1 MQDDLL
7 ISRRELLAILFRRRN
22 GILAIF
28 LSCIAGALFGVY
40 YLISPTYQSEA
51 TIIINTSFLTEPLRD
66 APPESDFE
74 KLAYFHTQRDILAS
88 ERLAAEA
95 VKRTR
100 LGERRVI
107 GRIERIEMFV
117 DDVKRFVGGL
127 LDIEKWKRPY
137 SPEGAAIAAVH
148 DGIKTFALPDSK
160 ALKVTLRA
168 KDPKEAAEVLAALL
182 AAHTDYYFEQVR
194 NRANGAVNFLEKEY
208 ERTREA
214 LVGAE
219 MALFRLKQGESGFS
233 IDEKKGTVRGRGS
246 NTTILGMT
254 DSTKVQE
261 ELKIYVLKLEEA
273 LRVADE
279 IADNEQRARVQ
290 ADIKARMRRY
300 VEMLNA
306 VPAHELDLVRFKR
319 QFDIHQD
326 NFQLIQRNLTRARL
340 VATGETDQIRLIEV
354 FQPPRANESIVFPQ
368 KKLVLGLGAV
378 MGLVLALTWAF
389 VADYL
394 DQTFRNGRE
403 VQRHLNLRLI
413 ASLPR
418 IANR

>member
-7 ISRRELLAILFRRRN
+7 ISRRELLAVLFRRRN

-28 LSCIAGALFGVY
+28 LTCIAGALFGVY
-40 YLISPTYQSEA
+40 YLISPTYQSAA
-51 TIIINTSFLTEPLRD
+51 TLIINTSFLTEPLRD
-66 APPESDFE
+66 SPPESDFE

-95 VKRTR
+95 VRRTR
-100 LGERRVI
+100 LAERRVI

-117 DDVKRFVGGL
+117 GDVKRSIGGL

-137 SPEGAAIAAVH
+137 SPEAAAIGAVH
-148 DGIKTFALPDSK
+148 DGIRTFALPDSK
-160 ALKVTLRA
+160 AIKVTLRA
-168 KDPKEAAEVLAALL
+168 KDPNEAAEVLEALL
-182 AAHTDYYFEQVR
+182 AAHNDYYFEQVR
-194 NRANGAVNFLEKEY
+194 KKAAGAVSFLEKEY
-208 ERTREA
+208 DRTREA

-219 MALFRLKQGESGFS
+219 TALYRLKRGERGFS
-233 IDEKKGTVRGRGS
+233 IDEKKGTVRGRG
-246 NTTILGMT
+246 NATILGIT
-254 DSTKVQE
+254 DSAKVQE

-273 LRVADE
+273 LRVANE
-279 IADNEQRARVQ
+279 ITDNEQRERVTS
-290 ADIKARMRRY
+290 DIKARMQRY
-300 VEMLNA
+300 VDTLN
-306 VPAHELDLVRFKR
+306 VMPQQELELVRLKR

-326 NFQLIQRNLTRARL
+326 QFQLIQRNLARARL

-354 FQPPRANESIVFPQ
+354 FQAPLVSEDIVFPQ

-378 MGLVLALTWAF
+378 LGLVLALTWAF

-394 DQTFRNGRE
+394 DHTFRTGRDVE
-403 VQRHLNLRLI
+403 RHLNSRLI

-418 IANR
+418 IASR